1 MAGLRTIAVAGALTG
16 MAVALVADAGAQTY
30 PAKPV
35 RYLVAFSAG
44 SGADT
49 IGRIVAG
56 GLGPALG
63 QQVVVENRTGAAGNI
78 AAEIAAKSS
87 PDGYLLFQASQTH
100 ATNVSLYGNLP
111 YNLVRD
117 FAPVTLLATSP
128 SVVVVHPSVPVKSIA
143 ELVKFAKARPGALNY
158 ASTGAGSATF
168 LAGEM
173 FKSQAGVNLLHVPY
187 RGGGEALTAV
197 ITGEVSVYIAPLA
210 PTLPLI
216 QQGRVRALAVTTA
229 KRLAFLPERPTVAES
244 GYPGYEIG
252 NWYGLVVPTKTPR
265 DIISTVRNAAV
276 SAMANPAVNKRLTD
290 LGYVIIGNQADE
302 FTAFIRLEIEKL
314 GKIIRQV
321 GAKPQ

>member
-1 MAGLRTIAVAGALTG
+1 MSRTFLLLAALLP
-16 MAVALVADAGAQTY
+16 AAAGAQAY
-30 PAKPV
+30 PVKPV

-49 IGRIVAG
+49 IGRIVAAG
-56 GLGPALG
+56 MTQTLG

-78 AAEIAAKSS
+78 AAELAAKSP

-100 ATNVSLYGNLP
+100 ATNVSLYRNLP
-111 YNLVRD
+111 YDVVRD

-128 SVVVVHPSVPVKSIA
+128 SVLVVHPSVPAKSVKQ
-143 ELVKFAKARPGALNY
+143 LVALARAKPGALNY

-173 FKSQAGVNLLHVPY
+173 FKTHAGVNLLHVPY

-197 ITGEVSVYIAPLA
+197 ITGEVSVYVAPLA

-229 KRLAFLPERPTVAES
+229 RRLSFLPDYPTVAES

-252 NWYGLVVPTKTPR
+252 NWYGLVVPAKTPR
-265 DIISTVRNAAV
+265 EIITTVRNATA
-276 SAMANPAVNKRLTD
+276 SAMAGPAVNKRMTD
-290 LGYVIIGNQADE
+290 LGYVIIGNQPDE
-302 FTAFIRLEIEKL
+302 FAAFIRSEIEKL

-321 GAKPQ
+321 GAKPE